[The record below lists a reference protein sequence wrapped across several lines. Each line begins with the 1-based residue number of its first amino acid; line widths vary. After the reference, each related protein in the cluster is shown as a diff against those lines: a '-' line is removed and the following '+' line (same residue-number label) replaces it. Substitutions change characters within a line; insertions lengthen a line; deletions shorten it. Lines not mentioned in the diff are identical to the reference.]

1 MKLNNG
7 AFCGYMRS
15 HGKVDVIINEASM
28 FEVNVARAAQPTEK
42 RAYEK
47 KKKDAIGSGREAG
60 DWKRAG

>member
-47 KKKDAIGSGREAG
+47 KKKRCNR
-60 DWKRAG
+60 KR